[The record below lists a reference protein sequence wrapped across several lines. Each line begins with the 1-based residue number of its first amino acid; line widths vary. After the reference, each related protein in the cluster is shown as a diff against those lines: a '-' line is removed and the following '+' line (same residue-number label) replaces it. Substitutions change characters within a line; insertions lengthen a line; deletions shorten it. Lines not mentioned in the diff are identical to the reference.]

1 MAQSDQTQNVRLDR
15 IEEKIDKL
23 ADALVAIARTEER
36 LIAMESKNTA
46 QYDRMNNFSKK
57 LDAVESLLVRM
68 DDKIMRI
75 KNKGINDET
84 EDTVTDLIGY
94 LFLLKMA
101 MERKN

>member
-57 LDAVESLLVRM
+57 LDAVEATVNSNASTVHV
-68 DDKIMRI
+68 I
-75 KNKGINDET
+75 NKLFWVGI
-84 EDTVTDLIGY
+84 ISIAGAIAAQIW
-94 LFLLKMA
+94 M
-101 MERKN
+101 